1 MRRWMGFSLVVVV
14 STVALG
20 GCTSPCDTYCDA
32 TVEKVRDLGCMDV
45 WGTSWEEQSYED
57 EAEFL
62 ERCVATF
69 DQRMA
74 DAGAVSAE
82 ARDDVELGCS
92 DALGE
97 LEGVEDC
104 SAVLLHEL

>member
-1 MRRWMGFSLVVVV
+1 MREWMGSGLAVVVAMV
-14 STVALG
+14 VV
-20 GCTSPCDTYCDA
+20 GCTSPCDTYCDV
-32 TVEKVRDLGCMDV
+32 TVEKIQDLNCMDV
-45 WGTSWEEQSYED
+45 WGTSWEEQVYED
-57 EAEFL
+57 EADFV

-74 DAGAVSAE
+74 DAGAVSPE
-82 ARDDVELGCS
+82 ARDDVEQGCS

-97 LEGVEDC
+97 LDGVEDC

>member
-1 MRRWMGFSLVVVV
+1 MRIGPGIGLAAMVAIVV
-14 STVALG
+14 LG
-20 GCTSPCDTYCDA
+20 GCSSPCETYCDV
-32 TVEKVRDLGCMDV
+32 TVEKLQDLNCMDV

-57 EAEFL
+57 EADFL
-62 ERCVATF
+62 QRCVATF
-69 DQRMA
+69 DQRME
-74 DAGAVSAE
+74 DAGAASAE
-82 ARDDVELGCS
+82 AAEDVEQGCS